1 MNPVIIFFIIIV
13 INLAIS
19 VRLLIAI
26 HNEQIVRF
34 ARFLKYVNIIH
45 LVAACLLILY
55 DATLG
60 FWGGRDE
67 AILGFFI
74 FSLFGVASLVS
85 NLVCAL
91 IRVFS
96 RFRGPEEPRNSA
108 GN

>member
-13 INLAIS
+13 INIAIS

-45 LVAACLLILY
+45 LAAACLLILY

-74 FSLFGVASLVS
+74 FSPFGVASLAS

-91 IRVFS
+91 IRVFTS
-96 RFRGPEEPRNSA
+96 SKEKDEI
-108 GN
+108 